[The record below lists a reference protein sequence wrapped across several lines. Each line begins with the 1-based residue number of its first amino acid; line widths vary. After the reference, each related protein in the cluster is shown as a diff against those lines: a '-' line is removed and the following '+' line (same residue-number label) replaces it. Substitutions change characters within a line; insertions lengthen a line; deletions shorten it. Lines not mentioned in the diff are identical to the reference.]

1 MKKISLQAIAISLLL
16 ILINSGAHA
25 QLVSKEK
32 GNKILNNTSFK
43 LDLGVL
49 NAWSDVMT
57 YQYYQPV
64 TNVNSNQIGAS
75 ITLNYEFSRVFYA
88 TGNFMR
94 GQLQS
99 VKRTFPL
106 AKYDFKWYGVYFAT
120 PLSETSLGLGIDA
133 FNIFKYNPERKF
145 NLDLYLSHGLCY
157 YESVLYDMT
166 GQIYLINKQRGRTGK
181 TTEAVTSYGGMVS
194 YRINEM
200 YDIGLSSSLRN
211 VWNDKLDAWIG
222 GDYNDK
228 YSFTTLSLTYHLR
241 PRKNREKKDKIKK
254 EEPEM
259 VQPPKVDPPIVEVPD
274 TIVVDTLPPPPPP
287 PVIIPPVTD
296 TPKVDSP
303 KTDTPK
309 VDTPK
314 TDEPKKDTPKV
325 DSPKVDTPKTG
336 STGSGSVED
345 LNGVPFS
352 TEKGYFVIVACFKS
366 LENAQKEA
374 KSWQIDTKSIM
385 NLQSQSGTWYMV
397 ATSRHDT
404 RNDALRAMAEVRKA
418 GRCKDAWVHVK
429 R

>member
-1 MKKISLQAIAISLLL
+1 MKKVYFQACAISLLFVFVSSTAVGQL
-16 ILINSGAHA
+16 ISR
-25 QLVSKEK
+25 EK
-32 GNKILNNTSFK
+32 STKIQNNTSFK
-43 LDLGVL
+43 LELGIL

-64 TNVNSNQIGAS
+64 TNVNSNQLGAG
-75 ITLNYEFSRVFYA
+75 ITLNYQFSKSFYA
-88 TGNFMR
+88 TGHFMR

-99 VKRTFPL
+99 VYRTFPL
-106 AKYDFKWYGVYFAT
+106 AKYDFKGTGLYFAT
-120 PLSETSLGLGIDA
+120 PLSELSLGAGVNVRNLI
-133 FNIFKYNPERKF
+133 NYKPKRKL
-145 NLDLYLSHGLCY
+145 NLDLFVSHGLCY
-157 YESVLYDMT
+157 FESVLYDMN
-166 GQIYLINKQRGRTGK
+166 GKVYLINKQRGRTGK
-181 TTEAVTSYGGMVS
+181 TTEAVSTYGGMLS
-194 YRINEM
+194 YRINDQ
-200 YDIGLSSSLRN
+200 YDIGISSSLRN

-241 PRKNREKKDKIKK
+241 PRKRREKAEKVKK
-254 EEPEM
+254 EDKEEIGPIIDPKIIEPSIDTL
-259 VQPPKVDPPIVEVPD
+259 VVDSPVVKPPVIDNKD
-274 TIVVDTLPPPPPP
+274 TITPPPP
-287 PVIIPPVTD
+287 PVDPVV
-296 TPKVDSP
+296 VDPP

-314 TDEPKKDTPKV
+314 TD
-325 DSPKVDTPKTG
+325 SSKVDTPKTDSPG
-336 STGSGSVED
+336 TSGNVEV

-352 TEKGYFVIVACFKS
+352 TEKGYFVIVGCFKS

-374 KSWQIDTKSIM
+374 KSWQIDSKSIV

-404 RNDALRAMAEVRKA
+404 RNDALRAMAEVRNA